1 MIQTQSSRTNTI
13 SPQSAA
19 VKRYKNFFRSFFSTN
34 ICNLSIPLF
43 PWLVILSLFRCCAR
57 SRPGRNEGWPRCNW
71 YHSTIQLVY
80 FLTHPPHLFLAASS
94 MSYNPLKGLPRLP
107 TLPGHWPWSPPI
119 RENIYFG
126 RKKYLKPTKNFQ
138 DIVNWLQ
145 ISHFSLFWIVW
156 RLENKHFVSVR
167 PRQVVRRSW
176 WLNCLNCLFIW
187 NIFGRIVSLKASL
200 SPLH

>member
-1 MIQTQSSRTNTI
+1 M
-13 SPQSAA
+13 
-19 VKRYKNFFRSFFSTN
+19 
-34 ICNLSIPLF
+34 F
-43 PWLVILSLFRCCAR
+43 PWLVILSLFRCCVR
-57 SRPGRNEGWPRCNW
+57 SSPGRNEGWPRCNW

-119 RENIYFG
+119 RENRYFC
-126 RKKYLKPTKNFQ
+126 RKKISEANKKLSRYCKLTSDFTFQ
-138 DIVNWLQ
+138 
-145 ISHFSLFWIVW
+145 LFWIVW

>member
-1 MIQTQSSRTNTI
+1 MKYNFSI
-13 SPQSAA
+13 S
-19 VKRYKNFFRSFFSTN
+19 
-34 ICNLSIPLF
+34 LF
-43 PWLVILSLFRCCAR
+43 PWLVILSLFRGCMR
-57 SRPGRNEGWPRCNW
+57 PRPGRNEGWPRCNW
-71 YHSTIQLVY
+71 YHSSIQLVY

-119 RENIYFG
+119 EENINFCS
-126 RKKYLKPTKNFQ
+126 KKYLKLIDIIVCE
-138 DIVNWLQ
+138 DIVLWKTVL
-145 ISHFSLFWIVW
+145 SKLTLDFSLFWMVW

>member
-1 MIQTQSSRTNTI
+1 M
-13 SPQSAA
+13 
-19 VKRYKNFFRSFFSTN
+19 
-34 ICNLSIPLF
+34 F

-57 SRPGRNEGWPRCNW
+57 SSPGRNEGWPRCNW

-126 RKKYLKPTKNFQ
+126 SKKYLKPTKNCQ

-145 ISHFSLFWIVW
+145 ISHFSCFELCEGWKINISSQFGPAKLSEDPDDWIVW
-156 RLENKHFVSVR
+156 TV
-167 PRQVVRRSW
+167 
-176 WLNCLNCLFIW
+176 CLSETSLAELF
-187 NIFGRIVSLKASL
+187 
-200 SPLH
+200 H